1 MAAELAE
8 RLEGFWRLFRR
19 TLRTKTRDTSH
30 YALAYLSGILRMD
43 SGRHLNGIS
52 RVTEVDKQGLQH
64 FISQSPWSG
73 RESIALAQDQMTVR
87 PELQEEAMLLLDD
100 SGEERSGKKSAGVAP
115 QYLGRLGKVEQG
127 QVSVFLSLVKG
138 KFWSW
143 VDGELYLPQ
152 RWFSD
157 EYADLRQA
165 VGIPQGRTFM
175 TKADLGLVMLE
186 RVRAQGLKFEAV
198 GMDGGYG
205 HDGAFREKLDSRGFQ
220 YMADVHANQ
229 HVYLSKPVIG
239 VPDNTKGK
247 QATHQHVLSPK
258 AYRVDALRKHP
269 ETDWQTLTV
278 RSTER
283 GELVADFAARRV
295 WTVWQDEEE
304 TFHVREEW
312 LVMRRDKD
320 GKCYYSLSNAPADT
334 PLSVLARRKCQR
346 FFIERT
352 NQEAKSDFGW
362 DEIQTTKYRSW
373 EHHLALNILAA
384 WFIAETKLDWAVD
397 YSRDPQLLAFYEL
410 EVLPTLSVANI
421 RALLRAA
428 LPLPQL
434 TPEQAIE
441 LVVEHLDNRARSRRS
456 RLKNRPG
463 LSPG

>member
-8 RLEGFWRLFRR
+8 RLEGFWRLFKR
-19 TLRTKTRDTSH
+19 TLRTQTRDTSE
-30 YALAYLSGILRMD
+30 YALAYLSGILRMEC
-43 SGRHLNGIS
+43 GRNLNAIS
-52 RVTEVDKQGLQH
+52 RATGVDKQALQH
-64 FISQSPWSG
+64 FISQSPWPG
-73 RESIALAQDQMTVR
+73 RESIALAQDQMALR
-87 PELQEEAMLLLDD
+87 PELQEEAMILLDE
-100 SGEERSGKKSAGVAP
+100 SGEERSGKKSAGATR

-152 RWFSD
+152 CWFSD
-157 EYADLRQA
+157 EYAASRQE
-165 VGIPQGRTFM
+165 VGIPSARAFM
-175 TKADLGLVMLE
+175 TKAELGVLMLE

-205 HDGAFREKLDSRGFQ
+205 HDGALREELDTRNFQ

-229 HVYLSKPVIG
+229 RVYLSKPVIG
-239 VPDNTKGK
+239 IPDNTKGK
-247 QATHQHVLSPK
+247 KATHEHVLSPK

-278 RSTER
+278 RATER

-295 WTVWQDEEE
+295 WTTWQDKDE
-304 TFHVREEW
+304 TFHIREEW

-320 GKCYYSLSNAPADT
+320 GKCYYSLANAPADT

-362 DEIQTTKYRSW
+362 DEIQTTKYLAW

-384 WFIAETKLDWAVD
+384 WFIAETKLDWAITYAHD
-397 YSRDPQLLAFYEL
+397 EALLQHYEL

-421 RALLRAA
+421 RELLRAA

-434 TPEQAIE
+434 TPEQAID

-456 RLKNRPG
+456 RLKNRSG
-463 LSPG
+463 LSP